1 MYLLFLGRCHLTN
14 LLFLLQQNYNVNFPY
29 FSLHS
34 PSSQARFG
42 KGVTEIDI
50 GSKKDYE
57 EDLTQLRQQCLL
69 LENELNDKNKL
80 LKQNQQHLNDLKKTL
95 QNEIR
100 GGVSSPG
107 TSRHN
112 PPAKPEP
119 ERGIVGDDD
128 LNLEYLKHCV
138 IKYIT
143 SPDSE
148 SNYLIRVISVL
159 LKFTPEERNIV
170 QDYLKYKASWFKNQP
185 KSLKKLKSTLGSP
198 TRSRSP

>member
-1 MYLLFLGRCHLTN
+1 M
-14 LLFLLQQNYNVNFPY
+14 
-29 FSLHS
+29 
-34 PSSQARFG
+34 
-42 KGVTEIDI
+42 
-50 GSKKDYE
+50 
-57 EDLTQLRQQCLL
+57 
-69 LENELNDKNKL
+69 
-80 LKQNQQHLNDLKKTL
+80 
-95 QNEIR
+95 
-100 GGVSSPG
+100 SSPG